1 MCFQTPPQDE
11 TISVQ
16 TYTNSFEVTIVKICY
31 GPIRFTLTSTMRPV
45 IHQWT
50 NDRYVTFVVI
60 DYHTLKL
67 VFRFLATGHT
77 HQHCLFEVSKE
88 TPYSIPIPESEWG
101 RRNRKRSELVLDWR
115 PPPHEVYEALTTG
128 VLGRS
133 IDRYVNFSYFNAF

>member
-11 TISVQ
+11 TIFVQ
-16 TYTNSFEVTIVKICY
+16 TYTNAYGMTTVKICY
-31 GPIRFTLTSTMRPV
+31 GLIRFTLTSTTRPV

-50 NDRYVTFVVI
+50 NDKDGTFVMI
-60 DYHTLKL
+60 DYHRFKL
-67 VFRFLATGHT
+67 VFHFLVTSHT

-128 VLGRS
+128 VLGCVLER
-133 IDRYVNFSYFNAF
+133 